1 MKISRLLSAG
11 VAAAVAIIL
20 VHQPLIWILK
30 SVGIVTWRAFDFTP
44 LAPFGVPAIVS
55 ACLWGAVWGPL
66 IVAVGSRDADKQSHH
81 LRAAIIGAML
91 TSAVGAALIALGRG
105 AHITG
110 MSAPTALLA
119 SLVINGVWSGAT
131 SVAGEWIASAF
142 DRRVL
147 PR

>member
-11 VAAAVAIIL
+11 VAAAAAIIL

-30 SVGIVTWRAFDFTP
+30 AIGIVTWRSFDLTP
-44 LAPFGVPAIVS
+44 LAPFGIPAIVS
-55 ACLWGAVWGPL
+55 ACFWGAVWGPL
-66 IVAVGSRDADKQSHH
+66 IVAVGSRGATGRSHH
-81 LRAAIIGAML
+81 FRAAIIGAVL
-91 TSAVGAALIALGRG
+91 TTAVGAALIALGRG
-105 AHITG
+105 AQITG

-119 SLVINGVWSGAT
+119 SLAVNGVWSGAT